1 MTLTDA
7 DPYSRRVIGC
17 AIEVH
22 RTLGPG
28 LLETVYEACLCRE
41 LARAGLAFVRQ
52 QKLPV
57 MYKGDPVDCDLKP
70 DIVVEQSVLLEIKSV
85 HTIHTVHEAQ
95 LLTYLKVSGLR
106 VGLIL
111 NFNELRLID
120 GIRRRV
126 L

>member
-1 MTLTDA
+1 MEYPDV
-7 DPYSRRVIGC
+7 DPFSRHVIGC

-28 LLETVYEACLCRE
+28 LLESVYEACLCRE
-41 LARAGLAFVRQ
+41 LVHAGLCYVRHQ
-52 QKLPV
+52 RLPV
-57 MYKGDPVDCDLKP
+57 TYKGEPVDCDLVA
-70 DIVVEQSVLLEIKSV
+70 DIVVEQSLLLEIKAV
-85 HTIHTVHEAQ
+85 HAIHPIHEAQ
-95 LLTYLKVSGLR
+95 LLTYLKVSGIR
-106 VGLIL
+106 TGLLL